1 MNRRVRTKLTALGL
15 CVTLMF
21 TALTGCGNKDT
32 KETLSTEQQSVTEVI
47 ESTENVT
54 EAGNEVT
61 EGASEENP
69 VTFTLLLPY
78 NISAASCLS

>member
-1 MNRRVRTKLTALGL
+1 MNRSVRTKITALGL

-54 EAGNEVT
+54 EAGYEIT
-61 EGASEENP
+61 E
-69 VTFTLLLPY
+69 
-78 NISAASCLS
+78 

>member
-1 MNRRVRTKLTALGL
+1 MNRSVRTKITALGL

-54 EAGNEVT
+54 EAGKYSKINATCPDTSAFED
-61 EGASEENP
+61 SSYCLLQKRKREE
-69 VTFTLLLPY
+69 
-78 NISAASCLS
+78 